1 MASNYEKL
9 DLQKLK
15 HDIPRYANS
24 GISVVEQQ
32 WWKGMIDMMEMQQ
45 DTSLS
50 VGESWQLEELLQ
62 LKPTLAAGDTS
73 VNQSTET
80 PTLLHTMV
88 SVEASDIPQVC
99 RYIHVYLT
107 LVT

>member
-24 GISVVEQQ
+24 GVSAVEQQ
-32 WWKGMIDMMEMQQ
+32 WWKGMIDMLEMQQ

-50 VGESWQLEELLQ
+50 VDESWQLEELLQ
-62 LKPTLAAGDTS
+62 LKRTLAAGHTN
-73 VNQSTET
+73 VYQSTEA
-80 PTLLHTMV
+80 PTLLRTMV

-99 RYIHVYLT
+99 ICIHVHYI
-107 LVT
+107 